1 MKKRIL
7 SLFLALVMVVGLVPA
22 FAISTSA
29 ATDAVKVEHNGTTT
43 YYANLQ
49 KAFDGFAP
57 SNNSYGG
64 KYVVTLLADT
74 TGVSKNL
81 QYPTAV
87 LDVTL
92 DLNGHTITGPSG
104 SSTTVV
110 NINFGSKNSKDCVF
124 TIKDSSGDNS
134 GKITGGKNGVI
145 FAGTNSIF
153 NFEGGTITGNH
164 GSTVGGG
171 IKLGGNHY
179 FNMTGGVITG
189 NSVTGTSM
197 ANTGLG
203 GGIYGVYMNITG
215 GEIYGNTATGG
226 TGKYT
231 GRGGGICT
239 DQTGTAGYHYVNIGS
254 GAKIYGNTATNAGD
268 DVMIQKNSGNSS
280 KMEFHITTE
289 NWYIDGMNGQNTTS
303 TLCDRYDA
311 ENPVPY
317 TDGGWELKTKK
328 AVGLKYVAP
337 VAALPEA
344 PDSEN
349 DFTGQDPFMFD
360 CQDDIY
366 AGVFF
371 YYFVPEY
378 ATASEVYEEGGEY
391 FVDITWNVKAFWE
404 SIKSWWDGSNGC
416 GVHSLVDETV
426 GYEVFTAKWNAE
438 SDKWEYQGDYIRYY
452 ITCASSVAPTAPD
465 SYDDFANSPFT
476 YRCEVKDENG
486 NYPTVAANNFE
497 KDYCA
502 SGDVY
507 ENNGEYFCD
516 ITWNM
521 KKLWEEVDKPWFD
534 SYVTYIHVGDHQP
547 VEEFLEDKVF
557 TAKWNGEKW
566 EYVDED
572 AVYYVTCVTAPVAPN
587 VNNVRDDTIYVFVCN
602 TKLPDGQF
610 HQSIGITFDTNYFEA
625 GEPVKNADGEW
636 IAEVTANVK
645 AMWDNYI
652 SNIYEINYP
661 DYAHT
666 PEELPEELTFTLT
679 WDSVAEEWVYGG
691 ELFTYDISCP
701 KVAPELPKD
710 NGSNVTDELI
720 TIICDTDADHTE
732 KTYGWADP
740 AANFVFPEGST
751 PVWDDALGAW
761 TIGVRIDSIETYYA
775 NLRFS
780 EEYNDIQHEIVGEGR
795 IDTTLVWNET
805 TGLWDTLTGEPFE
818 VHVTCQDEPVSPE
831 KGFMLSKFQIKVVGN
846 VAGEEKVWFSTLDYD
861 TVTIGEVYGNREDG
875 FYADVTVTLEN
886 DDVYLAAWIEKHA
899 SELPAGTFAYDW
911 SKTENTVTFTL
922 KYIGDTTGELY
933 DGPQY
938 WDADG
943 ETVYTAYVAANAPA
957 APDKYGNNVTPDLI
971 RVICDTDT
979 DHAPINIKWQHQS
992 TKVRD
997 WVSGVVWSDEYD
1009 AWIVPIRIDSVSV
1022 YYVWANFEK
1031 ENNDIVH
1038 DLVDE
1043 DQICIDTYLKWDE
1056 DKELWVTLDEKPIDV
1071 HVTCKTEPT
1080 APTAFQVK
1088 NYQIKVTGIVDG
1100 EEKVYFV
1107 YVDTANAIIG
1117 NVIGS
1122 RENGFTVDVTFPIT
1136 EDDALEA
1143 GWIEKRDPD
1152 ATVDDYTYDWT
1163 RTENSITITLEYT
1176 GGLVSDLYGNRV
1188 GDWALANGM
1197 TYGTIGEAYLVP
1209 AKPASPKQENVT
1221 DKLVAIICDS
1231 DADRHAPVFGKWYP
1245 QHCKT
1250 TSEITWN
1257 EELSAWTV
1265 DVRIGSLYIMYV
1277 DQLEDANG
1285 GTIHELVDDITTV
1298 YATLVWNP
1306 AEKLWVP
1313 EEDIELHTTCRTA
1326 PIAPEYRLQLE
1337 GYQVKVYGDVNGTE
1351 KAWTTSIP
1359 EDGYTLSEVYGSRE
1373 EGFFVDVTFTIV
1385 EDDIYQSTWIEKRNP
1400 GYYYDY
1406 DWDKTPTEVTFT
1418 LEYNGD
1424 LNGTLYGDRHASN
1437 TNYDWVLETNGKTYG
1452 VVAEAYLE
1460 QVKESVR
1467 IVIYRNGNTT
1477 EAYKTVSLGKIAKGE
1492 TITLSEYDIA
1502 DYYENELGFE
1512 FYGWYND
1519 GAWNQY
1525 KAGKNPAAL
1534 ETITVNGW
1542 TNIICMVYDYEEVV
1556 VKAVVDGDK
1565 ENAEELYTGKVL
1577 FGTNVVEWLTA
1588 NVTVEDRIGYTLD
1601 KWFSWDTDAK
1611 IADDA
1616 TVAGATAIYVTYTAN
1631 EYTITFNTDGGS
1643 EVAPITQLFGR
1654 PVSAPANPTK
1664 VGHTFTGWVR
1674 EDGSAF
1680 SFDGY
1685 TMEAASFTLKAT
1697 WKANTYSVTL
1707 VPNGGRINS
1716 GNVTEYT
1723 YGIGATLPT
1732 DVTRLGYKFLGWY
1745 DNPEFKGERV
1755 WKITETD
1762 IGDKVYF
1769 AKWELKTLPI
1779 IPSTYDVYVAN
1790 SIKGGTVSVNKTTVP
1805 AGVSVRITVDPNS
1818 GFELTRLTVTTTRGQ
1833 NVVIKQLDE
1842 TTYKFT
1848 MPACDVVVD
1857 AAFTETVVVDTGCKR
1872 DETCPMYSFT
1882 DLDTYMWYHD
1892 GIHYCLENGLME
1904 GYGNNIFKPDA
1915 ETTRAM
1921 IVTILWRLEGSPK
1934 VDYKMTFK
1942 DVEAGMW
1949 YTDAIRWAAS
1959 EGIVL
1964 GYDEDSFGP
1973 DDAIT
1978 REQLATILYRY
1989 EKFHGGGFTG
1999 LWMFKLDY
2007 VDAADVS
2014 DWAYEAMCWMTMN
2027 KIVQGKNDNVLD
2039 PQGGATRAEA
2049 ATMLYRYCT
2058 KEEK

>member
-87 LDVTL
+87 LEVTL

-337 VAALPEA
+337 AEKAPAAPTSDA
-344 PDSEN
+344 
-349 DFTGQDPFMFD
+349 DFDRNTPFTFD
-360 CQDDIY
+360 CIDD
-366 AGVFF
+366 
-371 YYFVPEY
+371 EY
-378 ATASEVYEEGGEY
+378 ARVSCFYMFNSAYAVAGEVYESQGRY
-391 FVDITWNVKAFWE
+391 YCDITWNVKEYWE
-404 SIKSWWDGSNGC
+404 NEGKTWWDSGDDC
-416 GVHSLVDETV
+416 GNDHNPVSELPESV
-426 GYEVFTAKWNAE
+426 VFTAVWNSE
-438 SDKWEYQGDYIRYY
+438 TGKWEYQDFTNYD
-452 ITCASSVAPTAPD
+452 ITCATAP
-465 SYDDFANSPFT
+465 A
-476 YRCEVKDENG
+476 
-486 NYPTVAANNFE
+486 
-497 KDYCA
+497 
-502 SGDVY
+502 
-507 ENNGEYFCD
+507 
-516 ITWNM
+516 
-521 KKLWEEVDKPWFD
+521 
-534 SYVTYIHVGDHQP
+534 
-547 VEEFLEDKVF
+547 
-557 TAKWNGEKW
+557 
-566 EYVDED
+566 
-572 AVYYVTCVTAPVAPN
+572 APN

-602 TKLPDGQF
+602 TKLPDGKF

-645 AMWDNYI
+645 AMWENYT
-652 SNIYEINYP
+652 SDIYEFNYP
-661 DYAHT
+661 GYVHT
-666 PEELPEELTFTLT
+666 SEELPEELTFTLT
-679 WDSVAEEWVYGG
+679 WDSVAEKWVYGG
-691 ELFTYDISCP
+691 ERFTYDISCQ

-805 TGLWDTLTGEPFE
+805 TGLWETLTGEPFE

-922 KYIGDTTGELY
+922 KYIGDTTGEIY

-957 APDKYGNNVTPDLI
+957 APDEYGDNVTPDLI

-1080 APTAFQVK
+1080 APTAFQIK

-1100 EEKVYFV
+1100 EEKVYYV
-1107 YVDTANAIIG
+1107 YVDAANAVVG
-1117 NVIGS
+1117 DVTGS
-1122 RENGFTVDVTFPIT
+1122 REDGFTVDVTFPII
-1136 EDDALEA
+1136 EDDAVQA
-1143 GWIEKRDPD
+1143 GWIEQRDPD
-1152 ATVDDYTYDWT
+1152 ATVGDYIYDWSKT
-1163 RTENSITITLEYT
+1163 PESITITLEYT
-1176 GGLVSDLYGNRV
+1176 GDLVGDLYGDQV
-1188 GDWALANGM
+1188 GDWALANGK
-1197 TYGTIGEAYLVP
+1197 TYGTIGEAYVIPSAP
-1209 AKPASPKQENVT
+1209 AAPKQANVT

-1231 DADRHAPVFGKWYP
+1231 DSDRHATVYGKWYP

-1250 TSEITWN
+1250 TSDITWN
-1257 EELSAWTV
+1257 AELNAWTV

-1298 YATLVWNP
+1298 YATLVWDP

-1460 QVKESVR
+1460 QVKESVS

-1601 KWFSWDTDAK
+1601 KWFNWDTDAK

-1616 TVAGATAIYVTYTAN
+1616 TVAGDTAIYVTYTAN

-1643 EVAPITQLFGR
+1643 EVASITQLYGR
-1654 PVSAPANPTK
+1654 PVSAPADPTK

>member
-43 YYANLQ
+43 YYADLQ

-344 PDSEN
+344 PDS
-349 DFTGQDPFMFD
+349 
-360 CQDDIY
+360 
-366 AGVFF
+366 
-371 YYFVPEY
+371 
-378 ATASEVYEEGGEY
+378 
-391 FVDITWNVKAFWE
+391 
-404 SIKSWWDGSNGC
+404 
-416 GVHSLVDETV
+416 
-426 GYEVFTAKWNAE
+426 
-438 SDKWEYQGDYIRYY
+438 
-452 ITCASSVAPTAPD
+452 
-465 SYDDFANSPFT
+465 YDDFANSPFT
-476 YRCEVKDENG
+476 YRCEVQDENG
-486 NYPTVAANNFE
+486 NYPAVAAKNFE

-534 SYVTYIHVGDHQP
+534 EYVTYIHVGDHQP
-547 VEEFLEDKVF
+547 IEEFLEDKVF
-557 TAKWNGEKW
+557 TAKWNGKKW

-572 AVYYVTCVTAPVAPN
+572 VVFYVTCVTAPAAPTNSIVVSGSACMFTCRTVDGHMSISVAY
-587 VNNVRDDTIYVFVCN
+587 DTLYSKV
-602 TKLPDGQF
+602 
-610 HQSIGITFDTNYFEA
+610 
-625 GEPVKNADGEW
+625 GEVVKNEDGKW
-636 IAEVTANVK
+636 TVEVTNEIRRYWEEV
-645 AMWDNYI
+645 I
-652 SNIYEINYP
+652 SPLFERNHP
-661 DYAHT
+661 DVDHLLQ
-666 PEELPEELTFTLT
+666 PGVVLPETLTDTLT
-679 WDSVAEEWVYGG
+679 WDPERNETGMWVYD
-691 ELFTYDISCP
+691 EDYVTYDVSCQ

-751 PVWDDALGAW
+751 PVWDDELGAW
-761 TIGVRIDSIETYYA
+761 TISVRIDSIETYYA

-805 TGLWDTLTGEPFE
+805 TGLWETLTGEPFE

-899 SELPAGTFAYDW
+899 SELPEGTFAYDW

-1009 AWIVPIRIDSVSV
+1009 AWIVPIRIDGIST
-1022 YYVWANFEK
+1022 YYVWFNFEK
-1031 ENNDIVH
+1031 VYNDILH
-1038 DLVDE
+1038 PLVPDAPLPE
-1043 DQICIDTYLKWDE
+1043 GTYHMDTYLKWDE
-1056 DKELWVTLDEKPIDV
+1056 DAQLWVTLDEKPIEI
-1071 HVTCKTEPT
+1071 HVCCQTTPDLPAKLGSYQI
-1080 APTAFQVK
+1080 QVK
-1088 NYQIKVTGIVDG
+1088 GDLDLDGIYGETKANCDLGISEIYTTTIPAGGYTFGTVYGNREDG
-1100 EEKVYFV
+1100 F
-1107 YVDTANAIIG
+1107 
-1117 NVIGS
+1117 
-1122 RENGFTVDVTFPIT
+1122 FVDVT
-1136 EDDALEA
+1136 
-1143 GWIEKRDPD
+1143 
-1152 ATVDDYTYDWT
+1152 V
-1163 RTENSITITLEYT
+1163 TLEDGDAYITNWIAKCAPGQDYSYNWDKTAKTVTFTLKYNRSTT
-1176 GGLVSDLYGNRV
+1176 GELYGE
-1188 GDWALANGM
+1188 GPDDWVLSTTGEIF
-1197 TYGTIGEAYLVP
+1197 GKVGEAFVMP
-1209 AKPASPKQENVT
+1209 SKPEAPKQANVT
-1221 DKLVAIICDS
+1221 DKLVTIICDS
-1231 DADRHAPVFGKWYP
+1231 DSNRHTPVTGKWYP
-1245 QHCKT
+1245 QHCET
-1250 TSEITWN
+1250 TSDITWD
-1257 EELSAWTV
+1257 EATSQWKV

-1298 YATLVWNP
+1298 YATLVWDP

-1400 GYYYDY
+1400 GYYYNY

-1460 QVKESVR
+1460 QVKESVS
-1467 IVIYRNGNTT
+1467 IVIYRNGDTSK
-1477 EAYKTVSLGKIAKGE
+1477 AYKSVSLGKIAKGE
-1492 TITLSEYDIA
+1492 VLTLSEYDIA

-1601 KWFSWDTDAK
+1601 KWFNWDTDAK

-1616 TVAGATAIYVTYTAN
+1616 TVAGDTAIYVTYTAN

-1643 EVAPITQLFGR
+1643 EVASITQLYGR
-1654 PVSAPANPTK
+1654 PVSAPADPTK

-2007 VDAADVS
+2007 VDSADVS